1 MSDITSDI
9 ASEVTDMADDNQ
21 HTVSSSQAK
30 DINAIGHDLGAEML
44 TNMQQL
50 PFDEALIREYLLD
63 NPDFFN
69 RYPELLVA
77 MRIPHAERGAVSL
90 VERRQELLRQRVS
103 ELEEEITSLMKIATH
118 NERILNF
125 NNELS
130 FKLLASNDLGELRQ
144 ALSEGLKGEFGFS
157 HVRLI
162 TVHDIDSELANI
174 WRHRLQA
181 GYYFGRLTQS
191 ESSRLFGGEI
201 GSVALTKLSDD
212 NGQVIFAIASQ
223 DPAHFHPDMDSLL
236 FSQLRD
242 LLDHI
247 LPQL

>member
-1 MSDITSDI
+1 MSEIN
-9 ASEVTDMADDNQ
+9 SEAAAAKDNINMDVN
-21 HTVSSSQAK
+21 TVSSANAK
-30 DINAIGHDLGAEML
+30 DINAIGHDLGVEMR
-44 TNMQQL
+44 TNMQEL
-50 PFDEALIREYLLD
+50 GFDELLIREYLLD

-77 MRIPHAERGAVSL
+77 MRLPHAERGAVSL

-103 ELEEEITSLMKIATH
+103 ELEEEITSLMKIASY
-118 NERILNF
+118 NERIFNF
-125 NNELS
+125 NNDLS
-130 FKLLASNDLGELRQ
+130 FKLLACKDLGELRQ
-144 ALSEGLKGEFGFS
+144 LLSEGLKGEFGFS

-174 WRHRLQA
+174 WRHRLQG

-191 ESSRLFGGEI
+191 ESLRLFGSEV
-201 GSVALTKLSDD
+201 GSVALTKLSDE
-212 NGQVIFAIASQ
+212 NGQVIFAIASKE
-223 DPAHFHPDMDSLL
+223 PTHFHPDMDSLL
-236 FSQLRD
+236 FSQLRH

>member
-1 MSDITSDI
+1 MSDITSEAVTKDDI
-9 ASEVTDMADDNQ
+9 NVDS
-21 HTVSSSQAK
+21 VSSANAK

-50 PFDEALIREYLLD
+50 PFDEVLIREYLLD

-77 MRIPHAERGAVSL
+77 MRLPHAERGAVSL

-118 NERILNF
+118 NERIFNF

-130 FKLLASNDLGELRQ
+130 FKLLASNDLGDLRQ

-174 WRHRLQA
+174 WRHRLQS

-191 ESSRLFGGEI
+191 ESSRLFGSEV
-201 GSVALTKLSDD
+201 GSVALTKLSDH
-212 NGQVIFAIASQ
+212 NGQVIFAIASK
-223 DPAHFHPDMDSLL
+223 DPTHFHPDMDSLL
-236 FSQLRD
+236 FSQLRH

>member
-1 MSDITSDI
+1 MSDITSEAVTKDDI
-9 ASEVTDMADDNQ
+9 NVDS
-21 HTVSSSQAK
+21 VSSANAK
-30 DINAIGHDLGAEML
+30 DINTLGHDLGAEML
-44 TNMQQL
+44 SNIQEL
-50 PFDEALIREYLLD
+50 PFDEVLIREYLLD

-69 RYPELLVA
+69 RYPELLIA
-77 MRIPHAERGAVSL
+77 MRVPHAERGAVSL

-118 NERILNF
+118 NEKIFNF

-130 FKLLASNDLGELRQ
+130 FKLLASKDLGELRQ

-174 WRHRLQA
+174 WRHRLQS

-191 ESSRLFGGEI
+191 ESSRLFGREV
-201 GSVALTKLSDD
+201 GSVALTKLSDN
-212 NGQVIFAIASQ
+212 NGQVIFAIASK
-223 DPAHFHPDMDSLL
+223 DPTHFHPDMDSLL
-236 FSQLRD
+236 FSQLRH